1 MGITIHYRGTI
12 DDVAKVETMEDR
24 LLDLVFALGGRAT
37 IWRSFADADPSRVVR
52 GLMIQMEPGQ
62 DTFSL
67 LISPEGHLTPL
78 FQIEEAENAPFEE
91 PPYCFVKTQ
100 FGRPLGHVAIV
111 HVLDA
116 LKQKYFSNLS
126 IMDEGGF
133 YETRDFNELCKK
145 MNFLG
150 QAIKSLA
157 EGLRN
162 NSLSHEA
169 AEDSNILASRI
180 ERIAALVHRKIIAES
195 QRESGMDSED
205 PESNNDEWYEPSL
218 EEEVESF
225 DRIRRKSDL
234 RNERMMRRIAEATAA
249 GLSTEEAFELAMQE
263 EGLSSPSDRET
274 EWSDSGEVSSDQ
286 STQDEPWSA
295 DLADQS
301 FAEVSPYGER
311 EQHPSVSLAQDFVG
325 AVMTL
330 AKQSTSESS
339 FVSILMCS
347 SLDMMGGLVQA
358 TSGDM
363 DDRLDRALSISQ
375 LKRALNGHGFARGA
389 VFGLRGEGVIT
400 KEQSDS
406 LHDQLQTILSHIHS
420 LAEKAWSEE

>member
-1 MGITIHYRGTI
+1 MGITIDYRGTI
-12 DDVAKVETMEDR
+12 DDVTNVETMEDR

-37 IWRSFADADPSRVVR
+37 IWRSYADHDQSRIVR
-52 GLMIQMEPGQ
+52 GLMIEMAPGQ

-78 FQIEEAENAPFEE
+78 FQIEEAEKAPFDE

-100 FGRPLGHVAIV
+100 FGMPLGHVAIIL
-111 HVLDA
+111 VLDA
-116 LKQKYFSNLS
+116 LKQKYFSNLN
-126 IMDEGGF
+126 ITDEGGF

-162 NSLSHEA
+162 NGLSHEA
-169 AEDSNILASRI
+169 AEDPDILALRI
-180 ERIAALVHRKIIAES
+180 ERIASLVHRKIIAES
-195 QRESGMDSED
+195 QRATDTAAEA
-205 PESNNDEWYEPSL
+205 PESFDDDWHEPSL

-225 DRIRRKSDL
+225 DRLRRRSDL

-263 EGLSSPSDRET
+263 EGLAGPTGIKTDGN
-274 EWSDSGEVSSDQ
+274 DSGCVSYAEDAIA
-286 STQDEPWSA
+286 EPWSV
-295 DLADQS
+295 DLSEKS
-301 FAEVSPYGER
+301 FEEFASGSER
-311 EQHPSVSLAQDFVG
+311 EPHPSVTAAENFVEE
-325 AVMTL
+325 VMTF
-330 AKQSTSESS
+330 AKQSNRESS
-339 FVSILMCS
+339 FIEILTRS
-347 SLDMMGGLVQA
+347 SFDMMGGLVQA
-358 TSGDM
+358 TCDDM
-363 DDRLDRALSISQ
+363 DNRLDRAHAISQ

-389 VFGLRGEGVIT
+389 VFGLSGEEVIT

-406 LHDQLQTILSHIHS
+406 LHTQLQTILGHIHS
-420 LAEKAWSEE
+420 LAEKAWSED

>member
-1 MGITIHYRGTI
+1 MGVTIHYRGTI
-12 DDVAKVETMEDR
+12 DDITRVETMEDR

-37 IWRSFADADPSRVVR
+37 IWRSYADHDPSRIVR
-52 GLMIQMEPGQ
+52 GLMIDIEPGQ

-67 LISPEGHLTPL
+67 LISPEGHLTPV
-78 FQIEEAENAPFEE
+78 FQIEDAEKAPFDEA
-91 PPYCFVKTQ
+91 PYCCVKTQ
-100 FGRPLGHVAIV
+100 FGMPLGHVAII

-157 EGLRN
+157 EGLRKHG
-162 NSLSHEA
+162 LSQEA
-169 AEDSNILASRI
+169 TEDPDILASRI
-180 ERIAALVHRKIIAES
+180 ERIAALVHRKLIAES
-195 QRESGMDSED
+195 QRESGADLEN
-205 PESNNDEWYEPSL
+205 PESRDDDWHEPSL

-225 DRIRRKSDL
+225 DRLRRKSDL

-263 EGLSSPSDRET
+263 EGLSSPSEEER
-274 EWSDSGEVSSDQ
+274 EWSDNSELSPDGFTTE
-286 STQDEPWSA
+286 EPWSA
-295 DLADQS
+295 DVADSS
-301 FAEVSPYGER
+301 FGDDSSAGKR
-311 EQHPSVSLAQDFVG
+311 EQHPIVSHAQGFVEE
-325 AVMTL
+325 VMKFAEQAIT
-330 AKQSTSESS
+330 ESS
-339 FVSILMCS
+339 FLSILVRS

-358 TSGDM
+358 TCDDM
-363 DDRLDRALSISQ
+363 DDCMDRALSISQ

-406 LHDQLQTILSHIHS
+406 LHVQLQTILSHIHS
-420 LAEKAWSEE
+420 LAEKAWGDD

>member
-12 DDVAKVETMEDR
+12 DDVTKVETMEDR

-37 IWRSFADADPSRVVR
+37 IWRSYADHDPSRIVR
-52 GLMIQMEPGQ
+52 GLMIDMEPGQ

-67 LISPEGHLTPL
+67 LISPEGHLTPV
-78 FQIEEAENAPFEE
+78 FQIEDAEKAPFEE

-100 FGRPLGHVAIV
+100 FGRPLGHVAII

-126 IMDEGGF
+126 IMDEGCF
-133 YETRDFNELCKK
+133 YETRDFNELCKQ

-150 QAIKSLA
+150 QATKSLA

-162 NSLSHEA
+162 NGLSHEA
-169 AEDSNILASRI
+169 AEDPNILASRI
-180 ERIAALVHRKIIAES
+180 ERIAALVHRKLIAES
-195 QRESGMDSED
+195 QRESGADLEN
-205 PESNNDEWYEPSL
+205 PESRDDDWHEPSL

-225 DRIRRKSDL
+225 DRLRRKSDL

-263 EGLSSPSDRET
+263 EGLSSPSEEER
-274 EWSDSGEVSSDQ
+274 EWSDNSELSPDGFTTE
-286 STQDEPWSA
+286 EPWSA
-295 DLADQS
+295 DVADSS
-301 FAEVSPYGER
+301 FGDDSSAGKR
-311 EQHPSVSLAQDFVG
+311 EQHPIVSHAQGFVEE
-325 AVMTL
+325 VMKF
-330 AKQSTSESS
+330 AEQSLTESS
-339 FVSILMCS
+339 FLSILVRS

-358 TSGDM
+358 TCDDMGDCM
-363 DDRLDRALSISQ
+363 DRALSISQ

-406 LHDQLQTILSHIHS
+406 LHVQLQTILSHIHS
-420 LAEKAWSEE
+420 LAEKAWSDE

>member
-1 MGITIHYRGTI
+1 MGVTIHYRGTI
-12 DDVAKVETMEDR
+12 DDVTKVETMEDR
-24 LLDLVFALGGRAT
+24 LLDLVFSLGGRAT
-37 IWRSFADADPSRVVR
+37 IWRSYADHDPSRIVR
-52 GLMIQMEPGQ
+52 GLMIDMEPGQ

-67 LISPEGHLTPL
+67 LISPEGHLTPV
-78 FQIEEAENAPFEE
+78 FQIEDAEKAPFDEA
-91 PPYCFVKTQ
+91 PYSCVKTQ
-100 FGRPLGHVAIV
+100 FGRPLGHVAII

-162 NSLSHEA
+162 NGLSHEA
-169 AEDSNILASRI
+169 AEDPNILASRI
-180 ERIAALVHRKIIAES
+180 ERIAALVQRKLIAES
-195 QRESGMDSED
+195 QRESGADLEN
-205 PESNNDEWYEPSL
+205 PESRDDDWHEPSL

-225 DRIRRKSDL
+225 DRLRRKSDL

-263 EGLSSPSDRET
+263 EGLSSPSEEER
-274 EWSDSGEVSSDQ
+274 EWSDNSELSPDGFTTE
-286 STQDEPWSA
+286 EPWSA
-295 DLADQS
+295 DVADSS
-301 FAEVSPYGER
+301 FGDDSSAGKR
-311 EQHPSVSLAQDFVG
+311 EQHPIVSHAQGFVEE
-325 AVMTL
+325 VMKFAEQAIT
-330 AKQSTSESS
+330 ESS
-339 FVSILMCS
+339 FLSILVRS

-358 TSGDM
+358 TCDDMGDCM
-363 DDRLDRALSISQ
+363 DRALSISQ

-406 LHDQLQTILSHIHS
+406 LHVQLQTILSHIHS
-420 LAEKAWSEE
+420 LAEKAWSDE